1 MFGFVAVFVLAVLF
15 LLLTIFRQSKLTPLY
30 ATISFTFWFVLGGL
44 NFLVF
49 ASTPSLIILGF
60 LWFAVGVV
68 TEILGLV
75 IYFVNMKA
83 DKEKEDFVV

>member
-15 LLLTIFRQSKLTPLY
+15 LLLTIFRQSKITPLY
-30 ATISFTFWFVLGGL
+30 ATISFVLWFVLGGI
-44 NFLVF
+44 NFLVY
-49 ASTPSLIILGF
+49 ATTPSLLILGF
-60 LWFAVGVV
+60 LWFAVGVT

-83 DKEKEDFVV
+83 DKEKNEFTV